1 MNYLITS
8 LWVLPIA
15 ALLTV
20 TGCATSGST
29 GNSPTISQ
37 QQASIDRPDTLAETN
52 VKLGIGYLQQGQ
64 KELALSRL
72 QRALQLDPNLP
83 SAHNAIAILYDQLG
97 EEGLAAQHYQRAVS
111 LDPQDSRA
119 HNNYGRFLC
128 NRNEYAAAEEQFL
141 LAVKNP
147 FYETP
152 DLAYENAGLCALRVP
167 DLPKGEEYF
176 RTALKLNPKLPSS
189 LYQMASIHFNRS
201 DYLPARAYLQRYENV
216 AKPTAAT
223 LWLGIRIERVLGDKN
238 AEASYAVALRSNFPD
253 SEEAR
258 KLAESEKP

>member
-1 MNYLITS
+1 MNYRTPS
-8 LWVLPIA
+8 LWMLPIA
-15 ALLTV
+15 ILLTV
-20 TGCATSGST
+20 TGCNTPGGAA
-29 GNSPTISQ
+29 NSSNISQ
-37 QQASIDRPDTLAETN
+37 RQNGVDGPDSLAETN
-52 VKLGIGYLQQGQ
+52 VKLGIGYLQQGK

-97 EEGLAAQHYQRAVS
+97 EEVLAAQHYQRAVS

-128 NRNEYAAAEEQFL
+128 NRNELAAAEEQFL

-147 FYETP
+147 LYETP

-167 DLPKGEEYF
+167 DLPKAEEYF

-189 LYQMASIHFNRS
+189 LHQMSSIHFDRS
-201 DYLPARAYLQRYENV
+201 DYLSARAYLQRYENV

-238 AEASYAVALRSNFPD
+238 AEASYAVALRSSFPD